1 MKNLKNLLYII
12 PLGLAV
18 SCAPEFEDEITFT
31 NGQADFTTY
40 VAVGNSL
47 TAGFQSSALR
57 KVRQENSFPAILA
70 AQFAEVGGGAFK
82 QPLLADGVGI
92 GSSLNAELK
101 LAYTTE

>member
-47 TAGFQSSALR
+47 TAGFQSGALR

-70 AQFAEVGGGAFK
+70 AQFAETPRRYLLVVH
-82 QPLLADGVGI
+82 QVPLH
-92 GSSLNAELK
+92 
-101 LAYTTE
+101 